1 MPVTVHGARPRA
13 WESQVKSYVRNRYAH
28 LAEADAFPEGGAD
41 RARGAGYPVRF
52 IDGLP
57 ERVSG
62 SYCGCG
68 YLLDGVDLEGVR
80 TAVELG
86 CGAGLDARLV
96 SGRLDAG
103 ARLVVLDL
111 APQML
116 HRAREANEGVG
127 GTAHPHL
134 LAGDME
140 KVPLGDGVADIVLAN
155 ASFNLTVDKKSALA
169 EAHRILKPGGRLVAR
184 ELVREGE
191 LPVEIAQDPQAWNAS
206 LGGVCEEAE
215 WESLLAG
222 AGFREV
228 EISGHTPFRP
238 VVSVRIHARKSNGG
252 GVVENVITG

>member
-1 MPVTVHGARPRA
+1 MPVTVQGARPKA
-13 WESQVKSYVRNRYAH
+13 WEQQVKSYVRKRYAH
-28 LAEADAFPEGGAD
+28 LAEAHAFPEGGAE
-41 RARGAGYPVRF
+41 RAREAGYPARF

-57 ERVSG
+57 DRVSA

-96 SGRLDAG
+96 CERLDVG
-103 ARLVVLDL
+103 ARLFALDI

-116 HRAREANEGVG
+116 YRSSEACEGLHRS
-127 GTAHPHL
+127 AHLHL

-140 KVPLGDGVADIVLAN
+140 NIPLADGVADIVLAN
-155 ASFNLTVDKKSALA
+155 ASLNLTVDKQRALA
-169 EAHRILKPGGRLVAR
+169 EAYRILRPGGRLVAR
-184 ELVREGE
+184 ELIREGE
-191 LPVEIAQDPQAWNAS
+191 LPAEIARDPQAWNAS

-238 VVSVRIHARKSNGG
+238 VVSVRVHARRGC
-252 GVVENVITG
+252 

>member
-1 MPVTVHGARPRA
+1 MPVTVQGARPRA
-13 WESQVKSYVRNRYAH
+13 WEQQVKSFVRKRYAH
-28 LAEADAFPEGGAD
+28 LAEAHAFPQGGAG
-41 RARGAGYPVRF
+41 RAREAGYPARF

-57 ERVSG
+57 ERVSA

-96 SGRLDAG
+96 SERLEAG
-103 ARLVVLDL
+103 ARLIAVDL

-116 HRAREANEGVG
+116 HRAREAFEGVRSG
-127 GTAHPHL
+127 ARLHL

-140 KVPLGDGVADIVLAN
+140 NLLLADGVADIVLAN
-155 ASFNLTVDKKSALA
+155 ASFNLTVDKAKALT
-169 EAHRILKPGGRLVAR
+169 EAHRILRPGGRLVVR
-184 ELVREGE
+184 ELIRDGE

-215 WESLLAG
+215 WGSLLAG

-228 EISGHTPFRP
+228 EISGHAPFRP
-238 VVSVRIHARKSNGG
+238 VVSVRIHARRGC
-252 GVVENVITG
+252 

>member
-1 MPVTVHGARPRA
+1 MPVTVDGAKPRA
-13 WESQVKSYVRNRYAH
+13 WEQQVKSFVRKRYAH
-28 LAEADAFPEGGAD
+28 LAEAHAFPQGGAE
-41 RARGAGYPVRF
+41 RARGAGYPARF

-57 ERVSG
+57 ERVSA

-68 YLLDGVDLEGVR
+68 YLLDGVDLKGVL

-96 SGRLDAG
+96 CERLDAG
-103 ARLVVLDL
+103 ASLFAVDF

-116 HRAREANEGVG
+116 HRTSEAFEGVRSG
-127 GTAHPHL
+127 ARPHL

-140 KVPLGDGVADIVLAN
+140 NLPLADGVADIVLAN
-155 ASFNLTVDKKSALA
+155 ASLNLTVDKAKALA
-169 EAHRILKPGGRLVAR
+169 EARRILKPGGRLVAR
-184 ELVREGE
+184 ELIREGE

-222 AGFREV
+222 AGFRDID
-228 EISGHTPFRP
+228 ISGHTPFRP
-238 VVSVRIHARKSNGG
+238 VVSVRVHARRGC
-252 GVVENVITG
+252 

>member
-1 MPVTVHGARPRA
+1 M
-13 WESQVKSYVRNRYAH
+13 KSYVRNRYAH

-41 RARGAGYPVRF
+41 RAREAGYPARF

-57 ERVSG
+57 ERVSA

-68 YLLDGVDLEGVR
+68 YLLDGVDLKGVR

-96 SGRLDAG
+96 SERLEEG
-103 ARLVVLDL
+103 ARLVALDI

-116 HRAREANEGVG
+116 HRTREALEGVRSSVRR
-127 GTAHPHL
+127 HL
-134 LAGDME
+134 LTGDME
-140 KVPLGDGVADIVLAN
+140 NIPLADGIADIVLAN
-155 ASFNLTVDKKSALA
+155 ASLNLTVDKPKALI
-169 EAHRILKPGGRLVAR
+169 EARRILKPGGRLIAR

-215 WESLLAG
+215 WESLLAR

-228 EISGHTPFRP
+228 EMSGHAPFRP
-238 VVSVRIHARKSNGG
+238 VISVRIHARKGD
-252 GVVENVITG
+252 

>member
-1 MPVTVHGARPRA
+1 MPVTIDGARPKA
-13 WESQVKSYVRNRYAH
+13 WKEQVKSYVRKRYAH
-28 LAEADAFPEGGAD
+28 LAEAHAFPQGGAE
-41 RARGAGYPVRF
+41 RARGAGYPARF

-57 ERVSG
+57 ERVSA

-68 YLLDGVDLEGVR
+68 YLLDGVDLKGVR

-96 SGRLDAG
+96 IERLEAG
-103 ARLVVLDL
+103 ARLLAVDF

-116 HRAREANEGVG
+116 HRAFEAFEGVRSG
-127 GTAHPHL
+127 VRLHL

-140 KVPLGDGVADIVLAN
+140 NLPLADGVADIVLAN
-155 ASFNLTVDKKSALA
+155 ASFNLTVDKQKALA
-169 EAHRILKPGGRLVAR
+169 EAYRILRPGGRLVVR
-184 ELVREGE
+184 ELIREGE

-215 WESLLAG
+215 WESQLAG

-228 EISGHTPFRP
+228 EISGHAPFRP
-238 VVSVRIHARKSNGG
+238 VVSVRVHARRGC
-252 GVVENVITG
+252 

>member
-1 MPVTVHGARPRA
+1 MPVTVDGVKPPA
-13 WESQVKSYVRNRYAH
+13 WEQQVKSYVRKRYAH
-28 LAEADAFPEGGAD
+28 LAEAHAFPEGGAE
-41 RARGAGYPVRF
+41 RARGAGYPARF

-57 ERVSG
+57 ERVSA

-96 SGRLDAG
+96 CERLEAG
-103 ARLVVLDL
+103 ARLFALDI

-116 HRAREANEGVG
+116 HRAREAVDGVDG
-127 GTAHPHL
+127 GAGVHL

-140 KVPLGDGVADIVLAN
+140 DIPLADGVADIVLAN
-155 ASFNLTVDKKSALA
+155 ASFNLTVDKKKALA

-184 ELVREGE
+184 ELIREGE
-191 LPVEIAQDPQAWNAS
+191 LPAEIARDPQAWNAS

-222 AGFREV
+222 AGFCDID
-228 EISGHTPFRP
+228 ISGHAPFRP
-238 VVSVRIHARKSNGG
+238 VVSVRVHARRGFEEVLS
-252 GVVENVITG
+252 TSS

>member
-1 MPVTVHGARPRA
+1 MPVTVDGARPRA
-13 WESQVKSYVRNRYAH
+13 WEQQVKSFVRKRYAH
-28 LAEADAFPEGGAD
+28 LAEAHAFPEGGAG
-41 RARGAGYPVRF
+41 RAREAGYPARF

-57 ERVSG
+57 GRVSA

-68 YLLDGVDLEGVR
+68 YLLDGVDLGGVR

-96 SGRLDAG
+96 CERLDAG
-103 ARLVVLDL
+103 ASLLALDF

-116 HRAREANEGVG
+116 HRAREAFEGVRSG
-127 GTAHPHL
+127 ARPHL

-140 KVPLGDGVADIVLAN
+140 NLPLADGVADVVLAN
-155 ASFNLTVDKKSALA
+155 ASFNLTVDKAKALT
-169 EAHRILKPGGRLVAR
+169 EAHRILRPGGRLVVR
-184 ELVREGE
+184 ELIREGE

-215 WESLLAG
+215 WESLLEG

-228 EISGHTPFRP
+228 EISGHAPFRP
-238 VVSVRIHARKSNGG
+238 VVSVRVHARRGC
-252 GVVENVITG
+252 